1 MDEYIL
7 RIFIILLGVTEML
20 KMDNDFNKDLIGTT
34 TKSLGR
40 LGSILQMIS
49 I

>member
-7 RIFIILLGVTEML
+7 IIFKILLGVTEML

-40 LGSILQMIS
+40 LGSIFQIRS
-49 I
+49 

>member
-7 RIFIILLGVTEML
+7 IIFIILLGVIEML

-34 TKSLGR
+34 TKGLGR
-40 LGSILQMIS
+40 LCSILQMVS